1 MRVALPCPA
10 DEEVAKAVEEIH
22 HAHELDDSAP
32 LLARVQRLKLAGKPA
47 VGNAPLA
54 PRPFAREWAWGQGS
68 VADSGLSREFE
79 SLYTREERGRIIKL
93 VRMMD
98 FFNCLGNLFIRRTWK
113 GDPHAASCPLPQAA
127 PGQGEESG
135 ME

>member
-1 MRVALPCPA
+1 MGAHTSAGRRAGLTKQDIEKLAYLRPQDFERREWVALA
-10 DEEVAKAVEEIH
+10 
-22 HAHELDDSAP
+22 
-32 LLARVQRLKLAGKPA
+32 
-47 VGNAPLA
+47 
-54 PRPFAREWAWGQGS
+54 FAREWAWGQGS

-98 FFNCLGNLFIRRTWK
+98 FFNCLGNLFIRRSWK